1 MSIKTPSIEA
11 QKALVDAA
19 HAAGLVAV
27 AHALAREDAIEIL
40 HAGVDGMTHTFCDK
54 PVNQEVIDAYK
65 KNNAYEFFSTLRYS
79 CSFSMALFTSPQMVT
94 DYISNRYCNPTLAAI
109 GSLTEEGMEMQQR
122 YASDPRVKPL
132 LDTSQV
138 ENLQRCLCMA
148 KDKGQAE
155 FAYESVRQLKKAG
168 IDIVA

>member
-1 MSIKTPSIEA
+1 
-11 QKALVDAA
+11 
-19 HAAGLVAV
+19 
-27 AHALAREDAIEIL
+27 
-40 HAGVDGMTHTFCDK
+40 
-54 PVNQEVIDAYK
+54 
-65 KNNAYEFFSTLRYS
+65 
-79 CSFSMALFTSPQMVT
+79 MALCTSPKLVT

-132 LDTSQV
+132 LDTSQI